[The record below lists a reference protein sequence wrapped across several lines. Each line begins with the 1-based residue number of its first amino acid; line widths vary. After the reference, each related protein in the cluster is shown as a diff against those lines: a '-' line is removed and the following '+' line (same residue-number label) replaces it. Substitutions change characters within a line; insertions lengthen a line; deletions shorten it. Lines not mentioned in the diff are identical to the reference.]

1 MNKESEVAT
10 APDLADAGT
19 KEGAGIGPADQ
30 QPEGGKGPA
39 EEAEGARAQ
48 ADAPVEPAPEAA
60 LEQSPE
66 ELLCLL
72 QEARRK
78 AEQYWEKVLR
88 LQAEQENLRKRSA
101 RDVENAH
108 KYGLESFLTELL
120 PVKDSLELGIAA
132 ASDEGADVGKVREGV
147 DLTLKMLNG
156 ALEKFGA
163 AEIDPLNQPFDPQV
177 HQAMTVQEAQGK
189 PSGTVVTV
197 VQKGCLLNG
206 RVVRPAMVIVSK

>member
-1 MNKESEVAT
+1 MSKESEVAT
-10 APDLADAGT
+10 APQSADAGT
-19 KEGAGIGPADQ
+19 REGAKTVPTEHEPDV
-30 QPEGGKGPA
+30 GKAVTEDTEAPPA
-39 EEAEGARAQ
+39 E
-48 ADAPVEPAPEAA
+48 PEASVGPGA
-60 LEQSPE
+60 EQSPE
-66 ELLCLL
+66 ELVRLL
-72 QEARRK
+72 QEAQSK
-78 AEQYWEKVLR
+78 ADQYWDKVLR

-101 RDVENAH
+101 REVENAH
-108 KYGLESFLTELL
+108 KYGLERFLTELL

-132 ASDEGADVGKVREGV
+132 ASDEAVDVGKVREGV

-163 AEIDPLNQPFDPQV
+163 AEIDPLNEPFDPQV

-189 PSGTVVTV
+189 PSGTVVAV